1 MKPCGK
7 ISLLP
12 KHMGILRWF
21 KRYKIGTV
29 TIVGILK
36 LPQFL
41 KTTKHA
47 EIITWK
53 SGALDGYGLQ
63 IRATLV
69 E

>member
-1 MKPCGK
+1 
-7 ISLLP
+7 
-12 KHMGILRWF
+12 MGILRWF